1 MRIETYNPTD
11 MSVLESDATG
21 VDFGVAIKGQHSN
34 VVAVRPINSSPDTN
48 FLEIALFLENNAG
61 LNHTQFGKFKSS
73 TAIPGITA
81 GSDYLS
87 DYFVQVT
94 GISDTSMIS
103 TFSGFGLLYNAANPE
118 YTWIDAE
125 AGLSET
131 TIGDSNVNFRFVFEY
146 N

>member
-21 VDFGVAIKGQHSN
+21 IDFGVAIKGQHSN
-34 VVAVRPINSSPDTN
+34 VVAVRPIKTDETN
-48 FLEIALFLENNAG
+48 FVALALFLENNAG
-61 LNHTQFGKFKSS
+61 LDHTQFGKFKSS
-73 TAIPGITA
+73 SAIQDVTA

-103 TFSGFGLLYNAANPE
+103 TFSGFGLLYDAVNPE
-118 YTWIDAE
+118 YTWVDAE

-131 TIGDSNVNFRFVFEY
+131 TLGDSNVNFRFVFEY